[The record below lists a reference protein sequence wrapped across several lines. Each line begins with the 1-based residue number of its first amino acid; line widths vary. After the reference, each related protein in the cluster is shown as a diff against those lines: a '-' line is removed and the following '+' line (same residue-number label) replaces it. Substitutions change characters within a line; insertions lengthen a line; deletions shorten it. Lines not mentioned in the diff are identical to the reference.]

1 MNIEK
6 AAALFWEQGFL
17 HIENVFDQQQMAA
30 ASHEIDVHFGDNPTF
45 LHEDEFLSG
54 AKTEVVPW
62 FPQREG
68 GSMIFDEIESSSLLM
83 HLTEAILGEG
93 WQSDYSMVMFSAKN
107 TNGQAWHQDCDP
119 SNSRFFNLNR
129 LIYSHDLDEQTRGYT
144 SVVPG
149 SHKLG
154 LLPAGDPLA
163 APCDSVLTLKPKRGD
178 LLMLH
183 GHTWHRVLPTHQV
196 RRHSINYRS
205 VGRSVPKDL
214 TDICVYRNMRYRFST
229 SEVTEVRKPTDEY
242 SE

>member
-6 AAALFWEQGFL
+6 AVSLFWQQGFL
-17 HIENVFDQQQMAA
+17 HLKRVFDEQQMAN
-30 ASHEIDVHFGDNPTF
+30 ASHEIDIHFGDNPKL

-68 GSMIFDEIESSSLLM
+68 GSAIFDEIESNVLLNS
-83 HLTEAILGEG
+83 LTEEILGEG

-107 TNGQAWHQDCDP
+107 TSGQAWHQDCTP
-119 SNSRFFNLNR
+119 SDHRLFNLNR
-129 LIYSHDLDEQTRGYT
+129 LIYSHDLDEKTGGYT
-144 SVVPG
+144 AVVPG

-154 LLPAGDPLA
+154 LLPAGDPLT
-163 APCDSVLTLKPKRGD
+163 APSDRVVTLKPKRGD

-183 GHTWHRVLPTHQV
+183 GHTWHRVLPTNQM

-205 VGRSVPKDL
+205 VGRGVPKDL

-229 SEVTEVRKPTDEY
+229 SEVIEARPSMY
-242 SE
+242 